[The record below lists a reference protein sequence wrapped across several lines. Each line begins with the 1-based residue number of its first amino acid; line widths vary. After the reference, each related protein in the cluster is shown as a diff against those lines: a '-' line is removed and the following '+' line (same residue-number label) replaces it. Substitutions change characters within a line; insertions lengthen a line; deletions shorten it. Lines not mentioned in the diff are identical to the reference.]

1 MKGKKKVMIAI
12 ILTDVG
18 LLLLLGCVI
27 AVQYAKLPEY
37 VRNADE
43 QVTVSESFDERVI
56 LALEEEKKTV
66 FEGEGINLPFSRD
79 LLDMLNR
86 HCGTELVE
94 KGAGLYQGQIDENQ
108 TVELLLNPEGKIG
121 QIQVRIEADADESA
135 YRAALIKYAH
145 FANTAISAEQAE
157 IAADKAYMEIEQL
170 EQGKKLLFFEGQV
183 GFGLRKEENAVYIYI
198 P

>member
-86 HCGTELVE
+86 HWGTELVE